1 MIRHQTGC
9 KMIIVLVR
17 TIIIYLL
24 VLFVIRVMG
33 KSELSAMEPFQ
44 LVVTFM
50 IADLAVVPIESA
62 DTSLFNGIAALTALL
77 FVQVL
82 VSYIT
87 VRSEKLRA
95 LICGKPSFIIREG
108 EIDHEELK
116 DLRISMEELKEQLRI
131 QGYHHINDVDFA
143 IIETNGDLSV
153 IPKNKKRPLTS
164 EDLHL
169 FPDPN
174 RLKKILSENF
184 SGEDKL

>member
-1 MIRHQTGC
+1 
-9 KMIIVLVR
+9 MIIVLVR

-62 DTSLFNGIAALTALL
+62 DTSLFNGIAALVALL

-87 VRSEKLRA
+87 VRSEKLRSF
-95 LICGKPSFIIREG
+95 ICGQPSFLIKEG
-108 EIDHEELK
+108 KINHKELK
-116 DLRISMEELKEQLRI
+116 NLRISMEELKEQLRV
-131 QGYHHINDVDFA
+131 QGYSQIDDVDFA

-153 IPKNKKRPLTS
+153 IPKEEKKPLTA
-164 EDLHL
+164 EDLNASPNPKHL
-169 FPDPN
+169 RNLLVFRGPGRDD
-174 RLKKILSENF
+174 L
-184 SGEDKL
+184 

>member
-1 MIRHQTGC
+1 
-9 KMIIVLVR
+9 MIIVLVR

-50 IADLAVVPIESA
+50 IADLAAVPIESA
-62 DTSLFNGIAALTALL
+62 DTSLFNGIAALVALL

-95 LICGKPSFIIREG
+95 FICGQPSF
-108 EIDHEELK
+108 
-116 DLRISMEELKEQLRI
+116 
-131 QGYHHINDVDFA
+131 
-143 IIETNGDLSV
+143 
-153 IPKNKKRPLTS
+153 
-164 EDLHL
+164 
-169 FPDPN
+169 
-174 RLKKILSENF
+174 
-184 SGEDKL
+184 